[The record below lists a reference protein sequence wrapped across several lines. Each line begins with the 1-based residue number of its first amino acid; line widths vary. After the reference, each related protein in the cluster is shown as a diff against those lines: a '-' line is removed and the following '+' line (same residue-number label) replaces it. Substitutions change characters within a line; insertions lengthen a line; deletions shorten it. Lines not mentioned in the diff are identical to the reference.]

1 MPHQITAL
9 LLQVTAL
16 LRRLRRNRAA
26 VTSLEYG
33 LLSSLVAVTIISSV
47 SNLGTHLS
55 TVFNTVATHL

>member
-1 MPHQITAL
+1 ML
-9 LLQVTAL
+9 LRIIAL
-16 LRRLRRNRAA
+16 LRRLSNDRAA

-33 LLSSLVAVTIISSV
+33 LLTSMVAVTIVSSV